1 VVLQSGQVCGWDTR
15 EERRGDVQCWEG
27 EAVEET
33 KYEGELTE
41 ESEEKVE
48 SKEEIMEAVHS
59 STP

>member
-1 VVLQSGQVCGWDTR
+1 MCSAGR
-15 EERRGDVQCWEG
+15 EKPI
-27 EAVEET
+27 EET
-33 KYEGELTE
+33 KQEGELTE